1 MRAIVLILLPSKIL
15 YRIHYY
21 IIGVILVFLSI
32 SCSRGESGNS
42 KLSAEKMISVAENR
56 RLNTERREKSADSAV
71 TLLDKG
77 RNDSITRN
85 LLRRVALTYYDM
97 NRYDKLISL
106 NKKVLGMSQEANDSL
121 SMGKAY
127 YFTGLAYYSR
137 AMPDSALVF
146 YRNAEKIYRKINHT
160 DLGSVMLYKSYIF
173 YSAGEFA
180 LADSE
185 ASLALKI
192 LERANNNQEVFQCYI
207 VIASAVNEQDSTDE
221 AIYYYNLALKRTEK
235 FKQDGFS
242 EQDIEAYRVICYHNM
257 GTVYEKQKQYGKAI
271 EQYSRALAS
280 PTTEKNGLVYSRTIN
295 SIAKSRMY
303 KGDTDGVEQMFHES
317 VKISDSIDDVQ
328 GSVAARTNLA
338 YYKAKQK
345 DTAAAILYYKKAY
358 KDAVHINSNPDKLI
372 ILKGLADIDV
382 RKSPH
387 YYSEYVQLN
396 DSLQK
401 EATRNR
407 NKYARIE
414 YETEQLK
421 GQNDALVRRNSFIIG
436 VSVVVLLFVAAIFI
450 IYYLNSRNKEL
461 VLVQE
466 QQKANEEIY
475 QLMFEQQ
482 ARVEAARSEEKN
494 RIAMELH
501 DGVLNNIYAVRLNL
515 EFSNRKSDE
524 ETVQK
529 RKGYIKELQSLE
541 TEIRAV
547 SHDLSRSASLV
558 QGKDFAAMLSFLV
571 ATQKNTYGTH
581 FELTLDKAIDWEN
594 MPNTTKVNIYRI
606 VQEAIQNINKYSEA
620 DHAIIDV
627 QKDGRQ
633 VIINVHDDGVGF
645 DTGKASGGIG
655 MKNLHQRT
663 DALNG
668 LLKIDSTP
676 GKGTTINVQFVI

>member
-1 MRAIVLILLPSKIL
+1 
-15 YRIHYY
+15 
-21 IIGVILVFLSI
+21 
-32 SCSRGESGNS
+32 
-42 KLSAEKMISVAENR
+42 MISVAENR
-56 RLNTERREKSADSAV
+56 RLDIKRREVSADSALV
-71 TLLDKG
+71 LLDNR
-77 RNDSITRN
+77 RNDSIKRN

-97 NRYDKLISL
+97 NQYEKLIKL
-106 NKKVLGMSQEANDSL
+106 NKKVLNLSQAADDSL

-192 LERANNNQEVFQCYI
+192 LEQANNNQEVFQCYI

-242 EQDIEAYRVICYHNM
+242 DQDIEAYRVICYHNM
-257 GTVYEKQKQYGKAI
+257 GTVYEKQKQYAKAI

-303 KGDTDGVEQMFHES
+303 NGDTDGVEQMLLQS
-317 VKISDSIDDVQ
+317 VKISDSIDDIQ

-345 DTAAAILYYKKAY
+345 DTAAAILQYKLAY
-358 KDAVHINSNPDKLI
+358 KDAVHINSNPDKLT

-387 YYSEYVQLN
+387 YYSEYVELN

-461 VLVQE
+461 VMVQE

-482 ARVEAARSEEKN
+482 ARVESARYEEKN

-541 TEIRAV
+541 AEIRAV

-571 ATQKNTYGTH
+571 ETQKNNYGTH
-581 FELTLDKAIDWEN
+581 FELTLDKSIDWEN
-594 MPNTTKVNIYRI
+594 MPNTSKVNIYRI

-633 VIINVHDDGVGF
+633 VIINVHDDGIGF

-655 MKNLHQRT
+655 MKNLRQRT

-668 LLKIDSTP
+668 LLKIDSAP